1 MGRITAAAG
10 SGDGGIVALGSH
22 TGDVVVYDQQTGTRL
37 IVPLGEKARG
47 VSRSLRQVQRG

>member
-10 SGDGGIVALGSH
+10 SGDGGMVALGSH

-37 IVPLGEKARG
+37 IVPLGE
-47 VSRSLRQVQRG
+47 VQRG